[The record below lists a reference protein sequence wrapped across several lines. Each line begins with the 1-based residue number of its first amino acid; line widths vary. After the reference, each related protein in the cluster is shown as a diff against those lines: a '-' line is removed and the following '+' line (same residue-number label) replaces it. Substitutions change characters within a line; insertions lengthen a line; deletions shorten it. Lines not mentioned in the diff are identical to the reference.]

1 MKNIKEKKRI
11 PSAERKEQ
19 IIAGAMSLIFEKGIS
34 GMTMGGIAQKVGISE
49 PALYRHFDNRRE
61 ILLATLDHVSRL
73 LIGSYVV
80 KDGDVLQSIRL
91 TSETLYQSLMNHPE
105 AGKVLFEFICS
116 SPAEDLRG
124 NLKDLILNIINLA
137 QALLG
142 EGARQGVL
150 KNDMDV
156 SLKAWEMFS
165 LAFTLSFASLLGLEN
180 VLTRDKAMAAIENF
194 IGSIEAS

>member
-1 MKNIKEKKRI
+1 MKEKTEKKRI

-34 GMTMGGIAQKVGISE
+34 GMTMAGIAQKVGISE
-49 PALYRHFDNRRE
+49 PALYRHFENRRE
-61 ILLATLDHVSRL
+61 ILLATLERVSRL
-73 LIGSYVV
+73 LIGSYIV

-105 AGKVLFEFICS
+105 AAKVLFEFICS

-165 LAFTLSFASLLGLEN
+165 LAFTLSFASLMGLEN